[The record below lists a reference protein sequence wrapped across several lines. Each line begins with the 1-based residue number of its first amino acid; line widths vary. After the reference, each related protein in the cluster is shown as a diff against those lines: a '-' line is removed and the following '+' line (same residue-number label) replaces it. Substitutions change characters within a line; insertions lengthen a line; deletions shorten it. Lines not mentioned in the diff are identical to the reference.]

1 MEGKFTAIMP
11 GRWIN
16 QTDYSVTVKY
26 EGEYPYNGKSFEGKL
41 SPHQKLRKREK
52 LEEVDW
58 YFREVAIMA
67 TVALEDLPKEEGD
80 NVKELFDKAVSIYES
95 DKKRYKPKIKKFK
108 KELRKERRRSKSS
121 LLSIL
126 RV

>member
-1 MEGKFTAIMP
+1 MP

-16 QTDYSVTVKY
+16 ETDYSVVVKY
-26 EGEYPYNGKSFEGKL
+26 EGEYPYNGRSFEGKL
-41 SPHQKLRKREK
+41 SPRQKLRKHKR

-58 YFREVAIMA
+58 YFMEVAIMA
-67 TVALEDLPKEEGD
+67 TVALEDLPKEDRGD
-80 NVKELFDKAVSIYES
+80 DVEKLFDKAVSIYNS
-95 DKKRYKPKIKKFK
+95 DKKRYKLKIKRVKR
-108 KELRKERRRSKSS
+108 ELRKKGSKSRDS